1 MDQVTVSKRLT
12 FWNRSLLYHGVGKVA
27 GTLLQKK
34 QYFYFS
40 DAALSDLQ
48 HCFKNH
54 RNKQTGLAFKVGL
67 IEDKV
72 AKCRNTLILLH

>member
-1 MDQVTVSKRLT
+1 M
-12 FWNRSLLYHGVGKVA
+12 GKVA
-27 GTLLQKK
+27 GILLLKK

-48 HCFKNH
+48 HCLKN
-54 RNKQTGLAFKVGL
+54 RKNKQTGLAFKVGL

-72 AKCRNTLILLH
+72 SKCRNTVILLH